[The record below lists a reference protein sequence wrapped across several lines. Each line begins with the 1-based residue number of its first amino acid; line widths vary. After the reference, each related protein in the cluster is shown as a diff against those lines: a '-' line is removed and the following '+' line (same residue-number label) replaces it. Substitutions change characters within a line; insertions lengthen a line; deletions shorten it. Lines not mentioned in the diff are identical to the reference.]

1 MGEKK
6 ATDIY
11 TIFEDSLSGGF
22 RKNHFHKL
30 AVKLPKG
37 RAVKWFRDK
46 YGRSPYIKTC
56 YCREE
61 GRVCVCDGDYLV
73 YEVDSLENDDID
85 FGPIEEFD

>member
-1 MGEKK
+1 MKK
-6 ATDIY
+6 NATDVY

-37 RAVKWFRDK
+37 KAVSWFRDK

-56 YCREE
+56 CCREA
-61 GRVCVCDGDYLV
+61 GRMCVCDGDYLV
-73 YEVDSLENDDID
+73 YTVENLEGEDID
-85 FGPIEEFD
+85 FRAIEEFD